1 MENVDTI
8 IGANVKIKGSVKNPG
23 SIQINGTVE
32 GEIKSEQLVTIGETA
47 VVSGPI
53 QAKTVEI
60 SGLVKGVINASEKVD
75 LNPKAQVTGD
85 IITKI
90 LIIKQGAI
98 FNGKSQMTEGAGQV
112 VEEEPVEKK

>member
-8 IGANVKIKGSVKNPG
+8 IGANVKIKGSLKNPG

-32 GEIKSEQLVTIGETA
+32 GEIRSEQIVTIGETA
-47 VVSGPI
+47 VVAGPI
-53 QAKTVEI
+53 QAKVVEI
-60 SGLVKGVINASEKVD
+60 SGTVKGVVNGIEKVD
-75 LNPKAQVTGD
+75 LNPKAQISGD

-98 FNGKSQMTEGAGQV
+98 FNGKSQMTGEPGAAAT
-112 VEEEPVEKK
+112 EEPEEKK